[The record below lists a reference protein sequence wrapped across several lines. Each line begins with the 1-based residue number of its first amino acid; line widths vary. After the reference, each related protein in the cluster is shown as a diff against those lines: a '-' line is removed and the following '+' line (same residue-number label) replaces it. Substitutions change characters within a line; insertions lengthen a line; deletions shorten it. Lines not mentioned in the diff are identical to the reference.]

1 MTNIIC
7 FLELNLI
14 HSDLVIFK
22 LSKTA
27 KMFKYYTICLIFVLV
42 PSRAFPETS
51 YDLSPDLKL
60 SVESHLRISGNT
72 LGNNLDLDND
82 KSDGVIYMGYTY
94 DMKFH
99 LEYKDVLASFLKLE
113 SNGPFDFDAP
123 IMSDNKIDT
132 FYGEINNYSIPEVI
146 PRVEEYWVDSL
157 LFNLP
162 LKFRIGQYPY
172 QVGNG
177 YALCGYYENYGLSV
191 YSADEDFKWTVY
203 YAKPDLVNKI
213 ILGPQVPQEKALDV
227 EYDSNAQFMSF
238 DTIIAWNGYSFQ
250 PYIGLL
256 HDTTSPDHR
265 VNSYPV
271 PVNEDNL
278 GTIGIDID
286 KNIDKLNFGF
296 EVARNF
302 GKANIIGESS
312 DIIHKGYMGYADVS
326 YSFEKI
332 TSRSKLLVSSGNK
345 MNAEDV
351 VNGRFHSHSNYAF
364 SVYSPTNANLSDTI
378 YPAAYGPYLAT
389 GGGYALNYGIARPSI
404 FGDAYQLN
412 DLILPN
418 IGVDIQITDQWSVSA
433 DYWYLRS
440 FEHAIGT
447 QDGRAIALS
456 SDLGHELD
464 FYSSYD
470 LTEHISFNLLT
481 GIFFPGKYYYEKR
494 DDGDILGLAPAPRFD
509 GGADIAY
516 QIEFATEITF

>member
-1 MTNIIC
+1 
-7 FLELNLI
+7 
-14 HSDLVIFK
+14 
-22 LSKTA
+22 
-27 KMFKYYTICLIFVLV
+27 MFKKYILTVLFVIL
-42 PSRAFPETS
+42 PSIALSETS
-51 YDLSPDLKL
+51 YDLSSDLKL
-60 SVESHLRISGNT
+60 SIENHLRISGNA
-72 LGNNLDLDND
+72 LGNNLDLDSN
-82 KSDGVIYMGYTY
+82 KSDGVTYMGYTY
-94 DMKFH
+94 DLKFN
-99 LEYKDVLASFLKLE
+99 LQYKDLLTSFIKLE

-123 IMSDNKIDT
+123 IISDKKIDT
-132 FYGEINNYSIPEVI
+132 FFGEVDNYSIPEVI
-146 PRVEEYWVDSL
+146 PRVEEYWVDSFVL
-157 LFNLP
+157 NFP
-162 LKFRIGQYPY
+162 VKFKIGQYAY

-177 YALCGYYENYGLSV
+177 FALSGYYENYGLSV
-191 YSADEDFKWTVY
+191 YGTDEDFKWTAY

-227 EYDSNAQFMSF
+227 EYDSNAHFLSF
-238 DTIIAWNGYSFQ
+238 DTIITWNEFSFQ

-256 HDTTSPDHR
+256 HDTTSSDNR
-265 VNSYPV
+265 VNSYPF

-286 KNIDKLNFGF
+286 KDIDKLNFGF
-296 EVARNF
+296 EVAKNF

-312 DIIHKGYMGYADVS
+312 DIIHKGYMAYADVS

-332 TSRSKLLVSSGNK
+332 TPRSKLLVSSGNK
-345 MNAEDV
+345 MDADDV
-351 VNGRFHSHSNYAF
+351 VSGQFTSRTNNAF

-418 IGVDIQITDQWSVSA
+418 VGTDIQITDKWSVSV

-440 FEHAIGT
+440 FEHATGT
-447 QDGRAIALS
+447 RDSRAITLS

-464 FYSSYD
+464 FYGSYD
-470 LTEHISFNLLT
+470 LTENISFNLLT
-481 GIFFPGKYYYEKR
+481 GIFFPGKYYHERR
-494 DDGDILGLAPAPRFD
+494 DDEDILGLAPAPRFD